1 MHTIRSKRNLKTF
14 KNNKIRLNAP
24 YMHLI
29 EFYVFILKKQ
39 GVKDFGK

>member
-1 MHTIRSKRNLKTF
+1 MHTIRSKRNLKKF
-14 KNNKIRLNAP
+14 KNNKIRLNASS
-24 YMHLI
+24 MHLV